1 MVWMDKYTDG
11 WVDAWMDEW
20 VGKDTN
26 TPLLI

>member
-26 TPLLI
+26 TSLLI